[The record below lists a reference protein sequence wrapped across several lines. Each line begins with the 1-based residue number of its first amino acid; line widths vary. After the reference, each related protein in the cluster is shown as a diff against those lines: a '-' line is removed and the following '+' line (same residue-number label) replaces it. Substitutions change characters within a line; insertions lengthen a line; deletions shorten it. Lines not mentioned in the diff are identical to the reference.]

1 MMLTNQPGAPA
12 AFPHLPS
19 AAFGG
24 SGLRCRRVDATAESG
39 GPTGKSQK
47 EMEVLMGK
55 SWQNHGEIMG
65 KSLEIHNKWR
75 CIAVKWGK
83 T

>member
-1 MMLTNQPGAPA
+1 MILTNQPGAPA

-47 EMEVLMGK
+47 EMEVLIDGK
-55 SWQNHGEIMG
+55 IKAKPWGNHW
-65 KSLEIHNKWR
+65 KSTINGG
-75 CIAVKWGK
+75 V
-83 T
+83 